1 MSRLD
6 KTALKKFAAY
16 AREKIRLGIEQ
27 KAFELGISA
36 KGIKSLQNLTDGLI
50 VGERVLGEREAH
62 QYSHLKRRIEQ
73 EGYEAVISEA
83 TYTWFNRIIALRFM
97 EVNDYLPIRSHILS
111 SVVPGKSE
119 PDVLTNVTQYM
130 DALDLDKAFV
140 YRLREENRSEDLY
153 HYILVQQCNKLGEII
168 PTVFETIS
176 DDMAL
181 LLPDGLLQES
191 SPIRDV
197 VTMIVEEDWK
207 NVEILGWLYQFYIAD
222 QKDAVFAN
230 LKKNKKIGKADIPAA
245 TQLFTP
251 RWIVEYMVDNSLGR
265 LWLEAYPDQDF
276 EKSLTYYLEDAEQ
289 EPAVQAQLDALKQ
302 TNLDIEAI
310 RFLDPCCGSGHIL
323 VYAFEVFYKM
333 YQARGYSKREIPA
346 LILEKNLFGLEID
359 RRAAQLATFAVIMKA
374 REYDARLFSRTY
386 KVNVHS
392 IEESNELPK
401 VHLDVFAQGDSDLKE
416 EIELLVD
423 VFHDAKI
430 YGSIIQVPTIQIEAI
445 QVKINY
451 FQTESDLDI
460 FTGEMIEY
468 SLPLIQSLVNQYQLL
483 AMKYEV
489 VVTNPPYMGSKGMDE
504 KLKKFL
510 SNYYKDYS
518 GDLFSAFIYRNLLF
532 TETNGYVGYMTPFV
546 WMFIKSYEKLREF
559 IITEK
564 NIDSLVHLEYS
575 AFEEATV
582 PICTFVLRNTAIE
595 SKGIYIDLSSFRGG
609 MGVQEKKYL
618 EIKRDIEKNKRYAI
632 IARKFNSIPGSP
644 IVYWASESI
653 IRSFKTGSLMN
664 NILDPRQGL
673 ATADNNRFLRLW
685 HEINFD
691 NIKFDSTSIEQSIN
705 SNKKWFPYNK
715 GGERRQWYGNY
726 DYVVNWENDG
736 KEIKNFKDSNG
747 KQRSVVRNPL
757 YYFRE
762 SITWSLI
769 TSGGFSIRYRESG
782 SIHDVAGMSAFS
794 TDPQKLKYI
803 LGLMSTKIANYI
815 FKMLNPTLNLQV
827 GDFNN
832 FPVLDSDNKKVL
844 SIVDESIEI
853 SKIYWNSFEQAWDFK
868 KHPFLN
874 YDGERIADS
883 FLQWEAFA
891 DQQFRQLKAN
901 EEELNR
907 IFIDIYG
914 LQDELTPEVEDK
926 DITVRRA
933 DYERDSRSFLSY
945 LVGIIFGRYSLD
957 KEGLA
962 YAGGEW
968 HPENYHTYR
977 PDADNILPITENG
990 LFSDDLVKKVVEL
1003 VTYIYGEE
1011 TLEENLLFL
1020 AQGLGKKVNE
1030 RSEETILRY
1039 FQKTFYKDHL
1049 KIYQKRPIYWLFS
1062 SGKRGA
1068 FKALIYMHRYDRDTV
1083 ARVRTDYVL
1092 PLFMTL
1098 DNLITFEQQVV
1109 DSPDTSNQAKAAAR
1123 KAIENYQKDKEELSV
1138 YSEVLDHIAKQRI
1151 ELDLDDGVKVN
1162 YAKFQDIIL
1171 ISSQTTKKNKMHLLE
1186 KI

>member
-1 MSRLD
+1 MSGLD

-27 KAFELGISA
+27 KAFELGITA
-36 KGIKSLQNLTDGLI
+36 KGIQPLETLKDGLI
-50 VGERVLGEREAH
+50 VGERVLGEREAR

-73 EGYEAVISEA
+73 EGYEAVIAEA

-276 EKSLTYYLEDAEQ
+276 EESLTYYLEDAEQ
-289 EPAVQAQLDALKQ
+289 ESAVQAQLDALKQ

-323 VYAFEVFYKM
+323 VYSFEVFYKM

-359 RRAAQLATFAVIMKA
+359 RRAAQLATFAIIMKA
-374 REYDARLFSRTY
+374 REHDTRLFSRTY

-392 IEESNELPK
+392 IEESNELLK
-401 VHLDVFAQGDSDLKE
+401 AHLDVFAQGDSDLME

-430 YGSIIQVPTIQIEAI
+430 YGSIIQVPAIQIEAI
-445 QVKINY
+445 QAKINY

-483 AMKYEV
+483 EMKYEV
-489 VVTNPPYMGSKGMDE
+489 VVTNPPYMGSRGMDP
-504 KLKKFL
+504 KLSKYVGSHYPNSKSDLFAVMMERMESFSSSDGFIANVTMQSWMFL
-510 SNYYKDYS
+510 SSYEKFRKALLQNYSIVSMAHLDNMVMGIAFGTAATILRKKINYYKS
-518 GDLFSAFIYRNLLF
+518 KFQFITLKDLEEEVPKSFPIVNERFSIQNESNF
-532 TETNGYVGYMTPFV
+532 
-546 WMFIKSYEKLREF
+546 
-559 IITEK
+559 
-564 NIDSLVHLEYS
+564 EY
-575 AFEEATV
+575 
-582 PICTFVLRNTAIE
+582 
-595 SKGIYIDLSSFRGG
+595 
-609 MGVQEKKYL
+609 
-618 EIKRDIEKNKRYAI
+618 
-632 IARKFNSIPGSP
+632 IPGSP
-644 IVYWASESI
+644 IAYWASDVSVKNYAEKNISDYGYP
-653 IRSFKTGSLMN
+653 RTGMTT
-664 NILDPRQGL
+664 G
-673 ATADNNRFLRLW
+673 DNSKFLRLW
-685 HEINFD
+685 GEVNINKCMFTAD
-691 NIKFDSTSIEQSIN
+691 NKENALSSG
-705 SNKKWFPYNK
+705 KKWFPYSK
-715 GGERRQWYGNY
+715 GGGYRKWFGFSEYLI
-726 DYVVNWENDG
+726 NWENNG
-736 KEIKNFKDSNG
+736 FEIKNNIKTNG
-747 KQRSVVRNPL
+747 KKAASVRSEEL
-757 YYFRE
+757 YFKE
-762 SITWSLI
+762 LISWSAVTSYKFSTRLVEI
-769 TSGGFSIRYRESG
+769 GSLFDSGGSSLYVQEK
-782 SIHDVAGMSAFS
+782 
-794 TDPQKLKYI
+794 TEYI
-803 LGLMSTKIANYI
+803 LGLLNSKIAQYYLDLTNA
-815 FKMLNPTLNLQV
+815 TLNYQP
-827 GDFNN
+827 GDIGNIPLIRN
-832 FPVLDSDNKKVL
+832 TNKENKISCLVKAN
-844 SIVDESIEI
+844 VDY
-853 SKIYWNSFEQAWDFK
+853 SKKDWDSFETSWHFK

-874 YDGERIADS
+874 YPSELISES
-883 FLQWEAFA
+883 FLQWETFA
-891 DQQFRQLKAN
+891 DQQFSQLKAN

-933 DYERDSRSFLSY
+933 NYERDSRSFLSY

-968 HPENYHTYR
+968 HPENYYTYK
-977 PDADNILPITENG
+977 PDADNILPITEDG
-990 LFSDDLVKKVVEL
+990 LFSDDLVIKVVEL

>member
-1 MSRLD
+1 MSGLD

-27 KAFELGISA
+27 KAFELGITA
-36 KGIKSLQNLTDGLI
+36 KGIQPLETLKDGLI
-50 VGERVLGEREAH
+50 VGERVLGEREAR

-73 EGYEAVISEA
+73 EGYEAVIAEA

-222 QKDAVFAN
+222 QKDTVFAN

-276 EKSLTYYLEDAEQ
+276 KKSLTYYLEDAEQ

-445 QVKINY
+445 QAKINY

-468 SLPLIQSLVNQYQLL
+468 SLPLIKSLVNQYQLL
-483 AMKYEV
+483 AMTYEV
-489 VVTNPPYMGSKGMDE
+489 VVTNPPYMGSKGMDP
-504 KLKKFL
+504 KLSKYVGSHYPNSKSDLFAVMMERMESFSSSDGFIANVTMQSWMFL
-510 SNYYKDYS
+510 SSYEKFRKALLQNYSIVSMAHLDNMVMGIAFGTAATILRKKINYYKS
-518 GDLFSAFIYRNLLF
+518 KFQFITLKDLEEEVPKSFPIVNERFSIQNESNF
-532 TETNGYVGYMTPFV
+532 
-546 WMFIKSYEKLREF
+546 
-559 IITEK
+559 
-564 NIDSLVHLEYS
+564 EY
-575 AFEEATV
+575 
-582 PICTFVLRNTAIE
+582 
-595 SKGIYIDLSSFRGG
+595 
-609 MGVQEKKYL
+609 
-618 EIKRDIEKNKRYAI
+618 
-632 IARKFNSIPGSP
+632 IPGSP
-644 IVYWASESI
+644 IAYWVSLKVILSFINGIKVSTVASVSEGI
-653 IRSFKTGSLMN
+653 KTGN
-664 NILDPRQGL
+664 NEKY
-673 ATADNNRFLRLW
+673 LRLW
-685 HEINFD
+685 HEVEHEKINL
-691 NIKFDSTSIEQSIN
+691 
-705 SNKKWFPYNK
+705 SNLFYKPKWIPHHK
-715 GGERRQWYGNY
+715 GGEFRKWYGNNNY
-726 DYVVNWENDG
+726 IINWENDG
-736 KEIKNFKDSNG
+736 EEIKSENNSGLQG
-747 KQRSVVRNPL
+747 KKMYFRSVL
-757 YYFRE
+757 
-762 SITWSLI
+762 SWSKI
-769 TSGGFSIRYRESG
+769 STRGFSIREIPAYSLFDSG
-782 SIHDVAGMSAFS
+782 SPSVYSFELNNHFLLSFLNSKVSNFY
-794 TDPQKLKYI
+794 LKI
-803 LGLMSTKIANYI
+803 
-815 FKMLNPTLNLQV
+815 LNPTINYQV
-827 GDFNN
+827 GDISNLPLIDF
-832 FPVLDSDNKKVL
+832 DNEIVNKVGNENTL
-844 SIVDESIEI
+844 ICKFD
-853 SKIYWNSFEQAWDFK
+853 WDSFETSWDFK
-868 KHPFLN
+868 QHPFRN
-874 YDGERIADS
+874 YPGERIADS
-883 FLQWEAFA
+883 FRQWEAFA

-957 KEGLA
+957 NEGLA

-968 HPENYHTYR
+968 QPASYHAYQ
-977 PDADNILPITENG
+977 PDADNILPITEDG

-1003 VTYIYGEE
+1003 VTHIYGEE
-1011 TLEENLLFL
+1011 TLEEDLLFL
-1020 AQGLGKKVNE
+1020 AQALDKKVNE
-1030 RSEETILRY
+1030 RPEETIRRY

-1083 ARVRTDYVL
+1083 ARIRTDYVL

-1162 YAKFQDIIL
+1162 YAKFQDNIL

>member
-1 MSRLD
+1 MSGLD

-27 KAFELGISA
+27 KAFELGITA
-36 KGIKSLQNLTDGLI
+36 KGIQPLETLKDGLI
-50 VGERVLGEREAH
+50 VGERVLGEREAR

-73 EGYEAVISEA
+73 EGYEAVIAEA

-97 EVNDYLPIRSHILS
+97 EVNDYLPIKSHILS
-111 SVVPGKSE
+111 SVVPAKAE

-181 LLPDGLLQES
+181 LLPDGLLQDS

-197 VTMIVEEDWK
+197 VTMIAEEDWK

-323 VYAFEVFYKM
+323 VYAFEVLYKM

-359 RRAAQLATFAVIMKA
+359 RRAAQLATFAIIMKA
-374 REYDARLFSRTY
+374 REHDARLFSRTY

-401 VHLDVFAQGDSDLKE
+401 AHLDVFAQGDSDLME

-430 YGSIIQVPTIQIEAI
+430 YGSIIQVPAIQIEAI
-445 QVKINY
+445 QAKINY

-483 AMKYEV
+483 EMTYEV
-489 VVTNPPYMGSKGMDE
+489 VVTNPPYMGGKGMDP
-504 KLKKFL
+504 KLSKYVGSHYPNSKSDLFAVFMDVNNRLTKDEFYTATINQHAWMFL
-510 SNYYKDYS
+510 S
-518 GDLFSAFIYRNLLF
+518 
-532 TETNGYVGYMTPFV
+532 
-546 WMFIKSYEKLREF
+546 SYEKLRAELL
-559 IITEK
+559 K
-564 NIDSLVHLEYS
+564 NRTLINMVHLGTR
-575 AFEEATV
+575 AFQEIGGEVVQT
-582 PICTFVLRNTAIE
+582 TSFVLKKTSLEHFVA
-595 SKGIYIDLSSFRGG
+595 KYIDLTE
-609 MGVQEKKYL
+609 VKDALEKSN
-618 EIKRDIEKNKRYAI
+618 EFTNPKRLHLSKQNDY
-632 IARKFNSIPGSP
+632 FLIPGSP
-644 IVYWASESI
+644 IAYWASRKVFLEFSKSKFFSEVHSTRAGMI
-653 IRSFKTGSLMN
+653 TGN
-664 NILDPRQGL
+664 NDLFVKIWSEISYSDFGV
-673 ATADNNRFLRLW
+673 DFNNR
-685 HEINFD
+685 D
-691 NIKFDSTSIEQSIN
+691 DAKD

-715 GGERRQWYGNY
+715 GGDYRRWYGNNSH
-726 DYVVNWENDG
+726 VVNWENDG
-736 KEIKNFKDSNG
+736 ELMRNLKDANG
-747 KQRSVVRNPL
+747 KIPAHAFNLEYIFKEQ
-757 YYFRE
+757 
-762 SITWSLI
+762 ITWSSL
-769 TSGGFSIRYRESG
+769 SSKSFSARLSKEGFLFDAAG
-782 SIHDVAGMSAFS
+782 SFGVIENRNDRFY
-794 TDPQKLKYI
+794 Q
-803 LGLMSTKIANYI
+803 LGFLNSKICSFFLSLM
-815 FKMLNPTLNLQV
+815 NPTLNFQKGNISNLPIK
-827 GDFNN
+827 FNMEYEKIILELVESN
-832 FPVLDSDNKKVL
+832 IALSKLDWD
-844 SIVDESIEI
+844 
-853 SKIYWNSFEQAWDFK
+853 SFETSWDFK

-874 YDGERIADS
+874 YPGERIADS
-883 FLQWEAFA
+883 FRQWEAFA

-968 HPENYHTYR
+968 QPENYHTYQ
-977 PDADNILPITENG
+977 PDADNILPITEDG

-1020 AQGLGKKVNE
+1020 AQALDKKVNE
-1030 RSEETILRY
+1030 RPEETIRRY

-1083 ARVRTDYVL
+1083 ARIRTDYVL

-1162 YAKFQDIIL
+1162 YAKFQDITL
-1171 ISSQTTKKNKMHLLE
+1171 ISSQTAKKNKMHLLE

>member
-1 MSRLD
+1 MD

-27 KAFELGISA
+27 KAFELGITA
-36 KGIKSLQNLTDGLI
+36 KGIQPLETLKDGLI
-50 VGERVLGEREAH
+50 VGERVLGEREAR

-73 EGYEAVISEA
+73 EGYEAVIAEA
-83 TYTWFNRIIALRFM
+83 TYTWFNRMIALRFM
-97 EVNDYLPIRSHILS
+97 EVNDYLPIKSHILS
-111 SVVPGKSE
+111 SVVPAKAE

-181 LLPDGLLQES
+181 LLPDGLLQDS

-197 VTMIVEEDWK
+197 VTMIAEEDWK

-222 QKDAVFAN
+222 QKDTVFAN

-302 TNLDIEAI
+302 TNLDVESI

-359 RRAAQLATFAVIMKA
+359 RRAAQLATFAIIMKA

-401 VHLDVFAQGDSDLKE
+401 AHLDVFAQGDSDLME

-423 VFHDAKI
+423 VFYDAKI
-430 YGSIIQVPTIQIEAI
+430 YGSIIQVPAIQIEAI
-445 QVKINY
+445 QTKINY

-460 FTGEMIEY
+460 FTSEMIEY
-468 SLPLIQSLVNQYQLL
+468 SLPLIQSLVNQYRLL
-483 AMKYEV
+483 AMTYEV
-489 VVTNPPYMGSKGMDE
+489 VVTNPPYMGGRGMDD

-510 SNYYKDYS
+510 NNYYKDYS

-532 TETNGYVGYMTPFV
+532 TEKNGYMGYMTPFV
-546 WMFIKSYEKLREF
+546 WMFIKSYEKLREY

-609 MGVQEKKYL
+609 MRVQEKKYL
-618 EIKRDIEKNKRYAI
+618 EIKRDIEKSKRYEI
-632 IARKFNSIPGSP
+632 EARKFDGIPGSP
-644 IVYWASESI
+644 IAYWANNKIYSI
-653 IRSFKTGSLMN
+653 FKNISVSKIIDTKSGIMTGDQKYIQFWYEPSLN
-664 NILDPRQGL
+664 
-673 ATADNNRFLRLW
+673 
-685 HEINFD
+685 
-691 NIKFDSTSIEQSIN
+691 NIKFNCESYIDMNKYTWFPIN
-705 SNKKWFPYNK
+705 S
-715 GGERRQWYGNY
+715 GGGYRKFHGNDMY
-726 DYVVNWENDG
+726 IVKLKNMGEEIRKNVTNFRLRD
-736 KEIKNFKDSNG
+736 KE
-747 KQRSVVRNPL
+747 
-757 YYFRE
+757 YYFKPGLTWGRITSSSISFRE
-762 SITWSLI
+762 VKVGSLFGDAGPIAFIEDNNIKLYLLGLFNSKVTPYILSLI
-769 TSGGFSIRYRESG
+769 
-782 SIHDVAGMSAFS
+782 
-794 TDPQKLKYI
+794 
-803 LGLMSTKIANYI
+803 
-815 FKMLNPTLNLQV
+815 NPTLNFQV
-827 GDFNN
+827 RDIDTIPYVFQENY
-832 FPVLDSDNKKVL
+832 KVIDMV
-844 SIVDESIEI
+844 SSAIQHTRTD
-853 SKIYWNSFEQAWDFK
+853 WDSFETSWDFK

-874 YDGERIADS
+874 YPGERIADS
-883 FLQWEAFA
+883 FRQWESFA

-957 KEGLA
+957 KEGFA

-968 HPENYHTYR
+968 QPENYHTYQ
-977 PDADNILPITENG
+977 PDADNILPITEDG

-1020 AQGLGKKVNE
+1020 AQALDKKVNE
-1030 RSEETILRY
+1030 RPEETIRRY

-1083 ARVRTDYVL
+1083 ARIRTDYVL

-1098 DNLITFEQQVV
+1098 DNLITLEQQVV

-1162 YAKFQDIIL
+1162 YAKFQDITL